1 MAAAS
6 YDPFALMNQFQHEV
20 NRLFRSRSANRRG
33 EPGAAASGEWQ
44 PPVDIQ
50 EETGQYVIDVDVP
63 GVDPKDIEVTMEK
76 GILTL
81 RGTRAAPVAADINA
95 FARRE
100 RPAGS
105 FSRRFVMPDS
115 ADAEG
120 ITAHG
125 KNGVLQVVIPK
136 RQKARARRIQVEG

>member
-1 MAAAS
+1 MALS
-6 YDPFALMNQFQHEV
+6 TYVPFTLMNQLHNEV
-20 NRLFRSRSANRRG
+20 NRLFDSRLGDGRG
-33 EPGAAASGEWQ
+33 QQNAALSGDWV

-50 EETGQYVIDVDVP
+50 EEPGQYVINADVP

-76 GILTL
+76 GVLTL
-81 RGTRAAPVAADINA
+81 RGTRAAQAAAAKNG
-95 FARRE
+95 FKRRE

-105 FSRRFVMPDS
+105 FYRRFVMPDT

-120 ITAHG
+120 ITAQG

-136 RQKARARRIQVEG
+136 RQKAQPRRIQVEG

>member
-1 MAAAS
+1 MALS
-6 YDPFALMNQFQHEV
+6 TYVPFTLMNQLQNEV
-20 NRLFRSRSANRRG
+20 NRLFDPRQGDGRG
-33 EPGAAASGEWQ
+33 EHSAAAGNWV

-50 EETGQYVIDVDVP
+50 EEPGQYVINADVP

-76 GILTL
+76 GVLTL
-81 RGTRAAPVAADINA
+81 RGTRAAQTVAEKNG
-95 FARRE
+95 FKRRE

-105 FSRRFVMPDS
+105 FYRRFVMPET

-120 ITAHG
+120 ITAQG

-136 RQKARARRIQVEG
+136 RQKAQARRIQVEG